1 MCNLIVWEYSH
12 DQNRNFFNL
21 CSFPISLFPYSV
33 QCPCKLYDAY
43 FSRSV
48 CLVQM
53 CLLYTSRQ
61 PLCCLQ
67 EDTLSP
73 PLQRIES
80 LRQRY
85 VSFSMNVSQ
94 AMGSFFPPLT
104 HTQKGTLS
112 KLDVFLPYLIYN
124 LAQTVN
130 MLLCYL

>member
-1 MCNLIVWEYSH
+1 MTRIETSLIYAAFLLA
-12 DQNRNFFNL
+12 FFHT
-21 CSFPISLFPYSV
+21 SV
-33 QCPCKLYDAY
+33 HANPYDAY

-67 EDTLSP
+67 YTLSP
-73 PLQRIES
+73 PLQRTES

-85 VSFSMNVSQ
+85 ISFCMNVSQ
-94 AMGSFFPPLT
+94 VMGSFFSPLT
-104 HTQKGTLS
+104 KKKKGTLS
-112 KLDVFLPYLIYN
+112 RLDIFLPYLIYN
-124 LAQTVN
+124 LVQTVN